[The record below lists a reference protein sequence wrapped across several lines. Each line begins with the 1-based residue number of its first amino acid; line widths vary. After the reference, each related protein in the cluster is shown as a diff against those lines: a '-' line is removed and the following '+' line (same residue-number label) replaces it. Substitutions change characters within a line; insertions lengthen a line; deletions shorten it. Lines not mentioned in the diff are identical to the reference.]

1 MKSKQRE
8 HFFSGG
14 SSKKHEVE
22 KVIKKFGRVHFIH
35 SLVEMRRDL
44 EENTEKSISV
54 SEDKDKILLQ
64 KKETLSEMKR
74 DSKTNRFN

>member
-1 MKSKQRE
+1 MKSKQRK
-8 HFFSGG
+8 HFFGWRIL
-14 SSKKHEVE
+14 KKHEVE

-64 KKETLSEMKR
+64 KKKET
-74 DSKTNRFN
+74 